1 MRDDHADDLRIG
13 GWAVSLE
20 RLTYSTIVLMSVL
33 VVYDGWDQLA
43 SYAGVAVV
51 ILGPTLAIAVAHLFS
66 EAVHA
71 HAEHGR
77 PLTLTEWRRLSIDQ
91 VQILFSAIPPLLV
104 LAVGWL
110 SPLDEHGTIRL
121 LLWTG
126 VATLTGLA
134 AVAGRRAGFRGWR
147 WMMVAISGGAVGLFV
162 VSLQI
167 VLKPH

>member
-1 MRDDHADDLRIG
+1 VLDHHTDDLRIG

-20 RLTYSTIVLMSVL
+20 RLTYATIVLMSVL
-33 VVYDGWDQLA
+33 VVYDGWDELA
-43 SYAGVAVV
+43 SYVGVAVV
-51 ILGPTLAIAVAHLFS
+51 ILGPTLAIAAAHLFS
-66 EAVHA
+66 DAVHS

-77 PLTLTEWRRLSIDQ
+77 PLTLTEWRHLLIDQ
-91 VQILFSAIPPLLV
+91 VQILASAIPPLLV

-110 SPLDEHGTIRL
+110 SPFDENGTIAL

-147 WMMVAISGGAVGLFV
+147 WVIVAMSGGAVGLFV

-167 VLKPH
+167 ILKPY